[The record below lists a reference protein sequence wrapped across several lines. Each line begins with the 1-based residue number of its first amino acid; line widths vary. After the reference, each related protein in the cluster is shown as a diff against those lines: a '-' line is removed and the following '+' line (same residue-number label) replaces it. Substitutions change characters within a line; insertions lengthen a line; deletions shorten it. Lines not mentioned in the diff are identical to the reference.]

1 MKRHPEVTINFQAP
15 KQLQDEL
22 RQAATAR
29 ERSVSAE
36 LRLAA
41 RAWLDALKREARET
55 SAA

>member
-55 SAA
+55 NPA